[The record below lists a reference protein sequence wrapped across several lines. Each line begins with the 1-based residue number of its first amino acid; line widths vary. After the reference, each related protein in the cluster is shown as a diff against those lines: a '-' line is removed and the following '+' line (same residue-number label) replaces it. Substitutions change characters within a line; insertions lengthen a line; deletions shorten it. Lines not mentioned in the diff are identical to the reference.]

1 MQPASFKPRREPVS
15 PGGVGLPRPAIQYPT
30 TGIAVRCAR
39 AASGHAARPPIAV
52 TNSRRLIVTG
62 MGPFRVPR
70 CTPVVLSSGSGMWEG
85 DKPTNI
91 SIQSSSVLQDDYHQI
106 GLSLRIGKF
115 AKKQTVSSG
124 LKVKKTGSTSG
135 LKVCSGFGR
144 AAAAKLSVATVIAK
158 MAIIIRI

>member
-1 MQPASFKPRREPVS
+1 VSDSGDPRFK
-15 PGGVGLPRPAIQYPT
+15 YPT
-30 TGIAVRCAR
+30 TNIAVCCAR
-39 AASGHAARPPIAV
+39 GASGHAATPPIAV
-52 TNSRRLIVTG
+52 TDSRRLIVTG
-62 MGPFRVPR
+62 MGPFHVPR

-91 SIQSSSVLQDDYHQI
+91 SIQSSSALQDDYHQT

-124 LKVKKTGSTSG
+124 LKVKKAGSTSG
-135 LKVCSGFGR
+135 LKVCSGFGS
-144 AAAAKLSVATVIAK
+144 AAAAKLSVTTVVAK